1 MLTKDQALDELAKLQ
16 ATGKVTTKKLM
27 ELAAQVSLDATPGF
41 TQGSVTVLYS
51 GTING
56 VSSTDYIGEM
66 IRQNADIRVID
77 KTHVGQFLADKKF
90 NDAWKLAGGTPTE
103 LYHGS
108 NGPWAKASE
117 RFVAATVGEVRLLA
131 LAPAS
136 DSVFVKTELKAILD
150 GKTGITS
157 IEGVSV
163 ADLKKMRFGDALKS
177 VTMASAENVGYS
189 GFKIESNTLYNPDG
203 SVQRDRRGNVRKQLT
218 SLAVGDFLKREI
230 LDTPEYIKNN
240 PKALENFKDFMKSGI
255 TETEAGWIKTGARG
269 VMKRLGGI
277 GSALVLGMALSESAA
292 AAESGDT
299 EGARKIME
307 SWALDAAG
315 GAAGAAIGSAVVAI
329 AAGAAVAAGAVISAP
344 VLAALGIGAAI
355 VGGIFGSKAAT
366 DAWAEYRGSADQG
379 ELNLLEKLSAQWALS
394 DYHLVFGTKEADTL
408 TGTANKDYLF
418 GGGGD
423 DTLSGLAGDDV
434 LRGGAGSDTL
444 NGGAGSDQLV
454 GGDDNDTLDGDDGND
469 KLLGDDGDDILIGGK
484 GSDQLQGGK
493 GDDTYRFALGD
504 GVDVIRDEDGQG
516 SIEVDGQ
523 TLTGGKKRADGT
535 WISDD
540 KQYLFTLVDNGQGGS
555 DLVISR
561 RGQRDGVRVQG
572 WQAGQLGITLDD
584 TPADDD
590 GADFQ
595 VTGDQAPFVDD
606 NGHYRYDSYGNVV
619 TTGEAQPGFADV
631 IFGSGGNDKLSGGD
645 GNDGIS
651 GYDGDD
657 DIDGGASDDLLSGG
671 AGQDRIYGGAGNDLL
686 IGSTGWN
693 WIYENGSYRV
703 ERNTTPQISANG
715 NDTYLFGRGDG
726 QDTVIDGDYTAG
738 NSDTLRFK
746 EGVAPA
752 DVKLIRSAEDLVL
765 AYKRLRWRD
774 GEAANKAWR
783 IAA

>member
-344 VLAALGIGAAI
+344 VLAAPL
-355 VGGIFGSKAAT
+355 VRAT
-366 DAWAEYRGSADQG
+366 GREGDHASARTCPGRSSDGRSGRRFAKVETLWATSAMRSPFAPHS
-379 ELNLLEKLSAQWALS
+379 NRRP
-394 DYHLVFGTKEADTL
+394 
-408 TGTANKDYLF
+408 
-418 GGGGD
+418 
-423 DTLSGLAGDDV
+423 SG
-434 LRGGAGSDTL
+434 
-444 NGGAGSDQLV
+444 V
-454 GGDDNDTLDGDDGND
+454 GGDTGAVCLAP
-469 KLLGDDGDDILIGGK
+469 L
-484 GSDQLQGGK
+484 
-493 GDDTYRFALGD
+493 RC
-504 GVDVIRDEDGQG
+504 
-516 SIEVDGQ
+516 Q
-523 TLTGGKKRADGT
+523 TDP
-535 WISDD
+535 
-540 KQYLFTLVDNGQGGS
+540 QP
-555 DLVISR
+555 
-561 RGQRDGVRVQG
+561 
-572 WQAGQLGITLDD
+572 
-584 TPADDD
+584 TPI
-590 GADFQ
+590 
-595 VTGDQAPFVDD
+595 P
-606 NGHYRYDSYGNVV
+606 HPS
-619 TTGEAQPGFADV
+619 
-631 IFGSGGNDKLSGGD
+631 
-645 GNDGIS
+645 
-651 GYDGDD
+651 
-657 DIDGGASDDLLSGG
+657 
-671 AGQDRIYGGAGNDLL
+671 
-686 IGSTGWN
+686 
-693 WIYENGSYRV
+693 
-703 ERNTTPQISANG
+703 
-715 NDTYLFGRGDG
+715 
-726 QDTVIDGDYTAG
+726 G
-738 NSDTLRFK
+738 NSDRSAPVPGDDARRYTRNAASLVPRQ
-746 EGVAPA
+746 APA
-752 DVKLIRSAEDLVL
+752 RHLYRAPARCPLP
-765 AYKRLRWRD
+765 
-774 GEAANKAWR
+774 AAPSESFAHEP
-783 IAA
+783 